1 MKKHLFIGLILLLLV
16 MASCTTTTREARRMV
31 RRAEAL
37 PIPSPELEAIDSLMW
52 QLPDTAFVRLLAYL
66 DDTLC
71 KADCDRHFAHVLL
84 AELLYKN
91 YYPQEN
97 REELLQAV
105 DYFDSVMAGM
115 RWADT
120 RGADARVVSLQ
131 RDIFIAARAHYING
145 IGHYETDSIMDAC
158 KEYIKAME
166 IMEEWFDGKDLTGN
180 KARFMAL
187 AYTHLT
193 RSFSDQYLHERS
205 IYFGKKALEY
215 YNKYD
220 ATAWHKAWIL
230 NEIGS
235 HYDIMNHIDT
245 AYYYYGKGL
254 AVLEDTNNLTY
265 RDIATRMAYLSYKIK
280 GEAKTPLNQMHNL
293 LAQTESEKELLARY
307 SIIGTIFYHE
317 QQLDSAYYYLKE
329 VFNHTESLG
338 LKKQAAEWLMEICN
352 VQDKKEEG
360 SEYALFLAPFANLN
374 ENQSHVKSQLT
385 KLHQDYIHD
394 RLELRHRQQMRK
406 FQKNAGITMAIFA
419 AIALVFIVFN
429 FINKERHKHLK
440 RQNEEK
446 ERQMESERR
455 AHKMKQAA
463 LAGRLKQRNEELRS
477 HKEEKENIRKTLE
490 KHQKRANWSSLG
502 VFLNE
507 DICKEIMNALHGK
520 DIKREAKVG
529 DHSEMKL
536 SATQLSR
543 LDVAV
548 EKHFKGFIKMLTD
561 MYPRI
566 SNDEIHQCL
575 LYLLDVE
582 DVQIAH
588 LLFCDYSTV
597 KKRSRKLQTAF
608 KIEKEL
614 RLFIKDFVL

>member
-1 MKKHLFIGLILLLLV
+1 MMTFL
-16 MASCTTTTREARRMV
+16 ASCHNAVDDYTEPQQVTAQPTVA
-31 RRAEAL
+31 
-37 PIPSPELEAIDSLMW
+37 PELEAIDSLMW

-158 KEYIKAME
+158 KEYMKAME

-193 RSFSDQYLHERS
+193 RSFSDQYLHEQS

-235 HYDIMNHIDT
+235 HYDIMEKYDS
-245 AYYYYGKGL
+245 AYFYYCNGL
-254 AVLEDTNNLTY
+254 AVLEDTSNLTY
-265 RDIATRMAYLSYKIK
+265 RDIATRMALLSYNKNR
-280 GEAKTPLNQMHNL
+280 EAKAPLNQLYQL
-293 LAQTESEKELLARY
+293 LAQSESEKEYCGRCLT
-307 SIIGTIFYHE
+307 IGGILYHE
-317 QQLDSAYYYLKE
+317 KEFDSSWVYLQE
-329 VFNHTESLG
+329 VFCKSTSVG
-338 LKKQAAEWLMEICN
+338 AKKQAAEWLMDICKA
-352 VQDKKEEG
+352 QGRTEES
-360 SEYALFLAPFANLN
+360 SEYASFLAPFATQS
-374 ENQSHVKSQLT
+374 ENQSHLMSQLT
-385 KLHQDYIHD
+385 ELYHTYGQN
-394 RLELRHRQQMRK
+394 RLKTEHRKQMRK
-406 FQKNAGITMAIFA
+406 FSKYGGMVLV
-419 AIALVFIVFN
+419 ALVMLAVVSIVLY
-429 FINKERHKHLK
+429 IVHKKRQRHLET
-440 RQNEEK
+440 QNEEK
-446 ERQMESERR
+446 DRQLESDRH

-463 LAGRLKQRNEELRS
+463 LAGRLRRSNETLLETGEKLKAVESELKKLHRKIAS
-477 HKEEKENIRKTLE
+477 EESQKSIEQYRKEDVCVTILKTAHEINPKDYQKLKTDLNLKEYERFALTSQQKAQLLKSAENCFPNLHDSLKDLYPSMKGKDWLYCCLNLLQLDKMTICILLQDSYQSCRRRINNLEEK
-490 KHQKRANWSSLG
+490 
-502 VFLNE
+502 
-507 DICKEIMNALHGK
+507 LHAEEG
-520 DIKREAKVG
+520 
-529 DHSEMKL
+529 
-536 SATQLSR
+536 
-543 LDVAV
+543 
-548 EKHFKGFIKMLTD
+548 
-561 MYPRI
+561 
-566 SNDEIHQCL
+566 
-575 LYLLDVE
+575 
-582 DVQIAH
+582 
-588 LLFCDYSTV
+588 
-597 KKRSRKLQTAF
+597 LQTLLL
-608 KIEKEL
+608 KIV
-614 RLFIKDFVL
+614 ID